1 MQEYSKATALA
12 QTGSARASN
21 IQSAGRLIRCRGKS
35 NAFLIAACVVRN
47 RCAEVRDSNPSISRS
62 RLRIG
67 SCEFSAPFSRANDQT
82 DGFLLRRSPEAPS
95 CTMQARAF
103 RCSPTRL
110 AGCGAAASALLV
122 CRVAS
127 ERRCRDPR
135 PHHQLHAIGTRVRVH
150 SRRPSRPGASA
161 AMAAVYDGEI
171 GRDLRTELHGPGTH
185 RLVAH
190 IDAAARHNLFG
201 IEQAECQAE
210 AQPHCVMDDRRREPV
225 TFAGNSSFRHL
236 LEATITALHET
247 CMRWPDST
255 QLVPSGF
262 TRTRGR
268 WFQGAECVYPL
279 RGSI

>member
-1 MQEYSKATALA
+1 MQENSKATALA

-21 IQSAGRLIRCRGKS
+21 IPSAGRLIRCRGKS

-161 AMAAVYDGEI
+161 EGGSLRWRKLAAI
-171 GRDLRTELHGPGTH
+171 LGPNFTV
-185 RLVAH
+185 RARIVSSLTSTPRCAIISSASRKLSVKQKRSH
-190 IDAAARHNLFG
+190 IA
-201 IEQAECQAE
+201 
-210 AQPHCVMDDRRREPV
+210 
-225 TFAGNSSFRHL
+225 
-236 LEATITALHET
+236 
-247 CMRWPDST
+247 
-255 QLVPSGF
+255 
-262 TRTRGR
+262 
-268 WFQGAECVYPL
+268 
-279 RGSI
+279 